1 MSVDDDQHVTE
12 TDGAEQEN
20 DIVLCRA
27 TNEPIDELMMLS
39 RDKLKLAQTSWIG
52 NSLIL
57 AAQLLAK
64 DNSDHL
70 VCCRF

>member
-1 MSVDDDQHVTE
+1 M
-12 TDGAEQEN
+12 EQSKKT
-20 DIVLCRA
+20 IVLCRA

-39 RDKLKLAQTSWIG
+39 RDKSKLIAQSLIG

-57 AAQLLAK
+57 ADQLLAK
-64 DNSDHL
+64 DNSDNL